1 MDDHAAG
8 PGVVAG
14 GTAGQVLA
22 KIDGT
27 DFNAQWVAQTGGGS
41 AFSGYEFQD
50 FEKTGT
56 YAYVGYEHPG
66 GGWFVY
72 RRTLASNVRETA
84 TGASSYATN
93 WSGRAGLTYV

>member
-1 MDDHAAG
+1 
-8 PGVVAG
+8 VVPG

-27 DFNAQWVAQTGGGS
+27 DFNTQWVVQTGGGS

-56 YAYVGYEHPG
+56 YAYVGYKHPTSG
-66 GGWFVY
+66 AWFIY
-72 RRTLASNVRETA
+72 RRTLATNARQFAS
-84 TGASSYATN
+84 GASSYSTN
-93 WSGRAGLTYV
+93 WSGRAALTYV